1 MRKVSLAIFCEIFE
15 GEMPS
20 PAIHPIAMKEK
31 HDDDA
36 LGKVLREW
44 QPRPLPSAP
53 IRAAVWSSIARERNR
68 GNADWIN
75 RLAGWF
81 ERPAVAAAVVVLS
94 LALGAVA
101 GLAGAFHAQKAAYL
115 ESMIAF
121 LS

>member
-1 MRKVSLAIFCEIFE
+1 MRCQV
-15 GEMPS
+15 
-20 PAIHPIAMKEK
+20 IHPIAMKET
-31 HDDDA
+31 DDDEA
-36 LGKVLREW
+36 LGKLLREW

-53 IRAAVWSSIARERNR
+53 IRAAVWSSIARERSWRN
-68 GNADWIN
+68 GDWIHG
-75 RLAGWF
+75 LAGWF
-81 ERPAVAAAVVVLS
+81 ERPAAAVATVALS